1 MINSAGLF
9 LNGWPIESGTSE
21 PNQNSLQPIQVA
33 QTVFNPV
40 ATSAVVLSAN
50 LPATPAEDTATT
62 DSPLTSNIDVY
73 DSLGTV
79 HSVALEWV
87 KTAGDTW
94 TVSISAA
101 DAATTDLGSATV
113 TFGAASGSPVSEG
126 TIGLL
131 GDATGTV
138 VTTPYDEN
146 TAAILSF
153 TAVFGTVSQT
163 IDLNLG
169 NFGQTGG
176 VTQFAG
182 STYNLRGLTQ
192 NGVPPGSFSG
202 VSMQQNGNVVVNYDN
217 GQIRKIAQVPLVTF
231 NNPDAL
237 QRQNGQAFTATLE
250 SGTPLATQAGTN
262 GAGTLITSSVEGSNV
277 DIAAEFSKLIVAQRA
292 YSANTRVV
300 TTADDML
307 QQTIDM
313 KR

>member
-1 MINSAGLF
+1 M
-9 LNGWPIESGTSE
+9 
-21 PNQNSLQPIQVA
+21 
-33 QTVFNPV
+33 
-40 ATSAVVLSAN
+40 
-50 LPATPAEDTATT
+50 
-62 DSPLTSNIDVY
+62 
-73 DSLGTV
+73 
-79 HSVALEWV
+79 ALEWV

-94 TVSISAA
+94 TVSISAE

-131 GDATGTV
+131 GDATGTIV
-138 VTTPYDEN
+138 STPYEEN

-163 IDLNLG
+163 IELNLG
-169 NFGQTGG
+169 NYGQTGG

-262 GAGTLITSSVEGSNV
+262 GAGTGWAAADVAGYVDLVVSKASDVRAMAALRAGLRAQVKASPLCDGPSFGRNLGRALRHAWTEWCEG
-277 DIAAEFSKLIVAQRA
+277 R
-292 YSANTRVV
+292 
-300 TTADDML
+300 
-307 QQTIDM
+307 
-313 KR
+313 